1 MSIENLEAFVYV
13 VHFGSFNK
21 AAEALFL
28 TQPSI
33 TARIRSLENE
43 LNTSLFRREGRK
55 VYLTESGKKLIPYA
69 ERILHA
75 YQEATYKV
83 KQHMVIPDQLRIG
96 CSNSVSNY
104 IIPEI
109 LPLFRKT
116 FPHIRVKII
125 SNHTEEILAKILNHE
140 VDFGIVRAT
149 SHPKLDSKIILHNP
163 IGLFAAPHH
172 PLLKKNQPVSM
183 EDIVDHDL
191 IFYDHNSVDWLF
203 INRLFEPMQL
213 RPNVIVEVDSMET
226 TKRLVKKGMGI
237 CFLPEHAVYEE
248 LNNQTLMR
256 IPVETNLA
264 IGIQISVMYAKEKEH
279 SPFLQFFTNF
289 TFTQFDRLPMS

>member
-125 SNHTEEILAKILNHE
+125 SNHTEEILAKILNHKSILE
-140 VDFGIVRAT
+140 SCVLLPIRNWIRKSSCTIQSACL
-149 SHPKLDSKIILHNP
+149 PLPIIL
-163 IGLFAAPHH
+163 
-172 PLLKKNQPVSM
+172 
-183 EDIVDHDL
+183 
-191 IFYDHNSVDWLF
+191 
-203 INRLFEPMQL
+203 
-213 RPNVIVEVDSMET
+213 
-226 TKRLVKKGMGI
+226 
-237 CFLPEHAVYEE
+237 C
-248 LNNQTLMR
+248 
-256 IPVETNLA
+256 
-264 IGIQISVMYAKEKEH
+264 
-279 SPFLQFFTNF
+279 
-289 TFTQFDRLPMS
+289 